1 MSKPNQEDL
10 VSAPRLIEDSEH
22 AKLKEV
28 LHHEARGHSHFLDKN
43 NKAWKTR
50 GNLEY

>member
-10 VSAPRLIEDSEH
+10 VSAQRLIEDSEH

-28 LHHEARGHSHFLDKN
+28 LHHEARGQIKPDFLDKN
-43 NKAWKTR
+43 NKAWKT
-50 GNLEY
+50 